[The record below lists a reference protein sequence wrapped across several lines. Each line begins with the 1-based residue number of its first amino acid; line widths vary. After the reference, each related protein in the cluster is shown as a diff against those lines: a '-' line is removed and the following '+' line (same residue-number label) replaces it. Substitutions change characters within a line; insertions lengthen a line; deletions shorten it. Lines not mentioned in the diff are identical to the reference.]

1 MFGYIVINPKTL
13 PRERQQRFR
22 AIYCGLCRT
31 LRRRHGLPGGAAL
44 SYDMT
49 FLAMLLNALY
59 EPEERSG
66 RERCA
71 PHPMK
76 PHDYV
81 ESGVMEYAAD
91 INVMLAYFKCEDD
104 RTDDR
109 SISAAAGAGLLKA
122 AYGRAS
128 RALPDK
134 CRAIE
139 AWLGEIHRIEASGD
153 TRIDP
158 PLNATGRM
166 LGELF
171 AYRHGDVWED
181 ALRSV
186 GDGLGRFIYFM
197 DAYDDLDADLRKGRY
212 NPLKSLRD
220 CPDYEQLC
228 QSSLLMMAGDATQA
242 FEQLPILL
250 DADIIRNVLYSG
262 VWSRYAQIQNN
273 RKPRNKGAE

>member
-1 MFGYIVINPKTL
+1 MFGYIVTNPQTL
-13 PRERQQRFR
+13 SRERQQRFR

-31 LRRRHGLPGGAAL
+31 LFRRHGLPGGVSL
-44 SYDMT
+44 SFDMT

-71 PHPMK
+71 LHPIR
-76 PHDYV
+76 PHDFV
-81 ESGVMEYAAD
+81 ESAVMDYAAD
-91 INVMLAYFKCEDD
+91 INVILAFHKCEDD

-109 SISAAAGAGLLKA
+109 SLTAAAGAGLLKA
-122 AYGRAS
+122 AFERAS
-128 RALPDK
+128 QAWPDK
-134 CRAIE
+134 CLAI
-139 AWLGEIHRIEASGD
+139 ASWLEDIHRIEASGEAQ
-153 TRIDP
+153 IDP

-171 AYRHGDVWED
+171 VYRPGDAWAD
-181 ALRSV
+181 ALRAV

-197 DAYDDLDADLRKGRY
+197 DAYDDLAADTRKGRY
-212 NPLKSLRD
+212 NPLKPLHSR
-220 CPDYEQLC
+220 PDYEQLC
-228 QSSLLMMAGDATQA
+228 QSALMMMAGDATQA

-262 VWSRYAQIQNN
+262 IWSRYAQIQN
-273 RKPRNKGAE
+273 RSKPRKKGAE